1 MYKLLVVDDE
11 KRIREGMAAA
21 VRAAGQFEAYTAD
34 SGKTALALL
43 KRQPMDAMLLDI
55 SMPDMN
61 GLELLRALK
70 DTDALP
76 LTVVISG
83 YEQFD
88 YAREAMCC
96 GAIDYL
102 LKPVDAED
110 LAALC
115 ARLAERIVRAKARR
129 EHESQL
135 QTYVQEHRSDIRQKL
150 LTDILDGRIDR
161 GMLGSIRSVYGIDLR
176 GEWFCAA
183 VILLR
188 RRDADVAEM
197 EFQVALRRF
206 EIALDALLQ
215 QPRAF
220 CVNVFNME
228 NARYILLMNGG
239 AAPPAG
245 EVDALLNAALAEC
258 AAIPEVRAYIGK
270 GGPADAYEQLSVSY
284 AQANQALYFRS
295 TFGPGV
301 VYDISDYQ
309 HNAAQAAAALM
320 LDEIEELARKG
331 RYEQAAERTE
341 RLFETLREN
350 LRAFSSAQLR
360 YFLLRSRM
368 MLPMIL
374 LRSGMEFTDEMLL
387 EGIRMRGPVG
397 ERELRRARDYTLQM
411 LRAIRPQVAETN
423 SSRQRE
429 TAAQLRAYVDEHY
442 ADNDLSVSGM
452 SGRFGY
458 SANYL
463 GNLFK
468 NAYSVS
474 INDYINQRRVR
485 QAQRLIDETALH
497 IYEIAFRVGFSDQ
510 NYFSRIFKKYTG
522 LSPREYRDDSLLRA
536 INSDKK
542 L

>member
-1 MYKLLVVDDE
+1 M
-11 KRIREGMAAA
+11 
-21 VRAAGQFEAYTAD
+21 
-34 SGKTALALL
+34 
-43 KRQPMDAMLLDI
+43 
-55 SMPDMN
+55 
-61 GLELLRALK
+61 
-70 DTDALP
+70 
-76 LTVVISG
+76 
-83 YEQFD
+83 
-88 YAREAMCC
+88 
-96 GAIDYL
+96 
-102 LKPVDAED
+102 
-110 LAALC
+110 
-115 ARLAERIVRAKARR
+115 
-129 EHESQL
+129 
-135 QTYVQEHRSDIRQKL
+135 
-150 LTDILDGRIDR
+150 
-161 GMLGSIRSVYGIDLR
+161 
-176 GEWFCAA
+176 
-183 VILLR
+183 
-188 RRDADVAEM
+188 
-197 EFQVALRRF
+197 
-206 EIALDALLQ
+206 
-215 QPRAF
+215 
-220 CVNVFNME
+220 
-228 NARYILLMNGG
+228 
-239 AAPPAG
+239 
-245 EVDALLNAALAEC
+245 
-258 AAIPEVRAYIGK
+258 RAYIGK

-368 MLPMIL
+368 TLPMIL